1 MAATAGAT
9 GAAATAAAMRTV
21 SARAERSLEA
31 AGAGVEISAAE
42 AAADDG
48 APAWPAPAA
57 PAVVSTFL
65 RFLTHDGAACADAGA
80 SLRTP
85 VAGAAAATSESVVS
99 SAADRRELR
108 ALRGFSA
115 TAKATER
122 RRRFGSILN
131 ERRKCLHV
139 HAQGKR
145 EAESRSVELSVLFP
159 RGWCR
164 SSCAARTHAS
174 RLLVR
179 SSRLP
184 PVFAPHSRSIRNR
197 ICLPC
202 QLAADPRAHSRGA

>member
-122 RRRFGSILN
+122 RRLATILHIHHILAVVL
-131 ERRKCLHV
+131 EDPIHTHGGEGRGLC
-139 HAQGKR
+139 G
-145 EAESRSVELSVLFP
+145 VLFAG
-159 RGWCR
+159 GWHSLLGFWPLSHRVTLRRISMR
-164 SSCAARTHAS
+164 SMYYVS
-174 RLLVR
+174 LLYV
-179 SSRLP
+179 SL
-184 PVFAPHSRSIRNR
+184 
-197 ICLPC
+197 
-202 QLAADPRAHSRGA
+202 

>member
-1 MAATAGAT
+1 
-9 GAAATAAAMRTV
+9 MRTV

-48 APAWPAPAA
+48 APAWPAPAAPAA

-108 ALRGFSA
+108 TLRGFSA

-122 RRRFGSILN
+122 RRRFTSIL
-131 ERRKCLHV
+131 KV
-139 HAQGKR
+139 
-145 EAESRSVELSVLFP
+145 
-159 RGWCR
+159 
-164 SSCAARTHAS
+164 
-174 RLLVR
+174 
-179 SSRLP
+179 
-184 PVFAPHSRSIRNR
+184 
-197 ICLPC
+197 
-202 QLAADPRAHSRGA
+202 D

>member
-139 HAQGKR
+139 HARGKR
-145 EAESRSVELSVLFP
+145 EAEPICGAVGTLSAWVVSIELRCENACITITGTSQIITPTTCF
-159 RGWCR
+159 
-164 SSCAARTHAS
+164 RTS
-174 RLLVR
+174 LTV
-179 SSRLP
+179 
-184 PVFAPHSRSIRNR
+184 NT
-197 ICLPC
+197 
-202 QLAADPRAHSRGA
+202 Q

>member
-122 RRRFGSILN
+122 RRRFASILN
-131 ERRKCLHV
+131 R
-139 HAQGKR
+139 A
-145 EAESRSVELSVLFP
+145 AEMPSRSHPGRNTGSGNPDLWSCRVLSVCVVSIELRCENACIITCHITTSLF
-159 RGWCR
+159 
-164 SSCAARTHAS
+164 RTS
-174 RLLVR
+174 LTL
-179 SSRLP
+179 
-184 PVFAPHSRSIRNR
+184 NT
-197 ICLPC
+197 
-202 QLAADPRAHSRGA
+202 Q